1 MIKGGETMT
10 DAEII
15 YSIHKAL
22 NLSRAKFGEKIGVSE
37 SVIKNIELRGNKVK
51 PLMADLICKIYNVN
65 PAYIETGEGDMFT
78 VSDDFILDEVK
89 EIYNLTDQQLQIIK
103 NFLELDDD
111 GKEMVIETAKS
122 LAKDL

>member
-1 MIKGGETMT
+1 MT

-15 YSIHKAL
+15 YSIRKAL

-65 PAYIETGEGDMFT
+65 QAYIETGEGDMFT

-111 GKEMVIETAKS
+111 GKEMVIETACSMTFGKNIC
-122 LAKDL
+122 K